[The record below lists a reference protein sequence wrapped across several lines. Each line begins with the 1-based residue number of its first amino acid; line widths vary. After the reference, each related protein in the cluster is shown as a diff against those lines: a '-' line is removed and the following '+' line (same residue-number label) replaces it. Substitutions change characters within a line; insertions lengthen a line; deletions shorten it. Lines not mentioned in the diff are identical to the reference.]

1 MMRRM
6 NSYARLQRG
15 FTLLEIIVAVSI
27 FAVITSIVFPG
38 LIQFV
43 DLRERLEE
51 KHLQLIGLQKTFLFL
66 SNDLRYAANRL
77 AKDEYGE
84 KDKTTIK
91 VNDDGLLDLTA
102 FYPDINL
109 NGLSVPRRL
118 RWVLEENE
126 LKRIQYPVMDP
137 ESETRTMVQTLL
149 KEVEDVEVEVSFI
162 EDGRDSTDDKWEEQ
176 TRLPDLITLKI
187 EMQSGLEYRRVFSM
201 LGGDTQQAI
210 AAVNA
215 AAQAGGQAGSGD
227 QAPSTGGDQD
237 QDGDL
242 EERDS
247 P

>member
-1 MMRRM
+1 MML
-6 NSYARLQRG
+6 SYHSHTSTQRG

-66 SNDLRYAANRL
+66 ANDLRYTANRL

-84 KDKTTIK
+84 KEKTTIK

-109 NGLSVPRRL
+109 SGLSVPRRL

-137 ESETRTMVQTLL
+137 E
-149 KEVEDVEVEVSFI
+149 
-162 EDGRDSTDDKWEEQ
+162 
-176 TRLPDLITLKI
+176 
-187 EMQSGLEYRRVFSM
+187 
-201 LGGDTQQAI
+201 
-210 AAVNA
+210 
-215 AAQAGGQAGSGD
+215 
-227 QAPSTGGDQD
+227 
-237 QDGDL
+237 
-242 EERDS
+242 
-247 P
+247 